1 MEIIGLSETLASIV
15 DAESNMSKMLE
26 ATVKKI
32 SSKLLKNVKLKSPV
46 DTGQFRRSWRTKKR
60 GQFEMLIYNNTE
72 YGIYLEYGHRT
83 KGGNKVIE
91 GKYVLKRSIE
101 EVQNELEEELKNIL
115 KSIW

>member
-1 MEIIGLSETLASIV
+1 MQIYGLSEVLASIV

-26 ATVKKI
+26 VSVNKI
-32 SSKLLKNVKLKSPV
+32 SAKLLRNVKLKSPV

-60 GQFEMLIYNNTE
+60 GQFEVLIYNSTE

-83 KGGNKVIE
+83 KGGKVLE
-91 GKYVLKRSIE
+91 GTYVLKRSIE
-101 EVQNELEEELKNIL
+101 EVQGDLDDELKNIL